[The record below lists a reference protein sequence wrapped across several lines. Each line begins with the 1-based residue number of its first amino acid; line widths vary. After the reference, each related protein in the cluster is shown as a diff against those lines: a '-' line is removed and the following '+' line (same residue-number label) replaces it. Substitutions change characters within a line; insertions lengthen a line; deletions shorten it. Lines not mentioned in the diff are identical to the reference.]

1 MILLEFNT
9 MTKWIGLKKPEKNQV
24 NTNARKFKSNDDEF
38 KSRNKRIENAK
49 RSGLSLLAQ
58 GIYIL
63 GIARLCNA
71 EKVAKRGNN
80 MLGFKIRT

>member
-1 MILLEFNT
+1 
-9 MTKWIGLKKPEKNQV
+9 MTKWIEFKKPDKKNQV

-38 KSRNKRIENAK
+38 KSRSMRIANAK

>member
-1 MILLEFNT
+1 MSR
-9 MTKWIGLKKPEKNQV
+9 KWTGLKKPDKKNQV
-24 NTNARKFKSNDDEF
+24 NANARKFKCNDDEF

-71 EKVAKRGNN
+71 EKVAKRGNHV
-80 MLGFKIRT
+80 LGFKIRT

>member
-1 MILLEFNT
+1 

-24 NTNARKFKSNDDEF
+24 NTNARKFKCNADEF

-49 RSGLSLLAQ
+49 RSGLSPLAQ
-58 GIYIL
+58 GIYLL

-71 EKVAKRGNN
+71 DKVAKRGNN

>member
-1 MILLEFNT
+1 MSR
-9 MTKWIGLKKPEKNQV
+9 KWTGLKKPDKKNQV
-24 NTNARKFKSNDDEF
+24 NTNARKFKSNDDFF
-38 KSRNKRIENAK
+38 KSHNKRSENAK
-49 RSGLSLLAQ
+49 RSGLSPLAQ
-58 GIYIL
+58 GIYLL

>member
-1 MILLEFNT
+1 MSR
-9 MTKWIGLKKPEKNQV
+9 KWTGLKKPDKKNQV
-24 NTNARKFKSNDDEF
+24 NTNARKFKCNDDEF

-80 MLGFKIRT
+80 MLGFKIRA

>member
-1 MILLEFNT
+1 MSR
-9 MTKWIGLKKPEKNQV
+9 KWTGLKKPDEKTLV

-38 KSRNKRIENAK
+38 KSRSMRIANAK

-80 MLGFKIRT
+80 MLGFKVKI

>member
-1 MILLEFNT
+1 MSKS
-9 MTKWIGLKKPEKNQV
+9 KWTSLKKPAENQV
-24 NTNARKFKSNDDEF
+24 NTNARKFKSNDDFF
-38 KSRNKRIENAK
+38 KSRNKRIANAK
-49 RSGLSLLAQ
+49 SSGLSPLAQ

-80 MLGFKIRT
+80 MLGFKIRA